1 MKTLS
6 LKYIYIGS
14 LIFFLAFLSCK
25 VGNYSKDVRALV
37 PDDGEIVFRQQFVV
51 EDHQKY
57 DSSYNMFKENLK
69 THLFQS
75 IKEERPDSEVPM
87 DRQMFDAFMDNIQPP
102 AFQNSI
108 DSAFCKH
115 IYQDSLIISFKYL
128 NDPLKP
134 IEDYL
139 ILSTQTDTVQYLSK
153 NDSSTFY
160 GKKKLGG
167 QQVDGS
173 IRVEEFRNDQ
183 KEISGYKCF
192 KVILY
197 KIVTLDGFRGRVKQ
211 EMYVT
216 EQIRSPYHPIIWNEK
231 ILRNYYPLMIKEY
244 NVDIRGAHLQYN
256 LIKNTL
262 SKHNP

>member
-1 MKTLS
+1 MKTSS
-6 LKYIYIGS
+6 LKYIYICL
-14 LIFFLAFLSCK
+14 LIFFLSFLSCN
-25 VGNYSKDVRALV
+25 VGNYSKDVSALI
-37 PDDGEIVFRQQFVV
+37 PNDGEIVFRQQFVI

-75 IKEERPDSEVPM
+75 IKEERSDVEAPM
-87 DRQMFDAFMDNIQPP
+87 NRQMFDAAMNNIQPP
-102 AFQNSI
+102 AFQNNI
-108 DSAFCKH
+108 DSAFHKH

-128 NDPLKP
+128 KDSVKP

-139 ILSTQTDTVQYLSK
+139 ILSTQSDTFQYLSK

-160 GKKKLGG
+160 DKKKLRR
-167 QQVDGS
+167 QLNDSV
-173 IRVEEFRNDQ
+173 RVEEFRNDQ
-183 KEISGYKCF
+183 IEISGYKCF

-216 EQIRSPYHPIIWNEK
+216 EQIRSPYHPIIWSEK
-231 ILRNYYPLMIKEY
+231 ILRNYYPLKIKEY
-244 NVDIRGAHLQYN
+244 NVDIRGAHLEYN
-256 LIKNTL
+256 IIKNTL
-262 SKHNP
+262 SNSSP